1 MSAALA
7 SNCVLL
13 VDDEKTILDVLT
25 LGFKKAGVETKRVE
39 SVEDAIVLLEMQG
52 FAAVVTDK
60 NFPGKSGLELIKYIS
75 EKHPHTAR
83 LVITGFANT
92 ESVLEAIRSGADDYL
107 IKPFESIALVVE
119 RVKAAIAHRR
129 TQVERAALAESL
141 REMQRSLRKTES
153 TAFQK
158 MTELELLQNVLEL
171 RLEDATSAL
180 REKVATLE
188 SELASERDRRASL
201 QKTLLALA
209 ESADDQLKRRLLAEA
224 EILG

>member
-25 LGFKKAGVETKRVE
+25 LGFKKAGIETKRVE
-39 SVEDAIVLLEMQG
+39 SVEDAIALMETQG

-60 NFPGKSGLELIKYIS
+60 NFPGKSGLELVKYIS

-83 LVITGFANT
+83 LIITGFANT
-92 ESVLEAIRSGADDYL
+92 ESVLEAMRSGSDDYL
-107 IKPFESIALVVE
+107 IKPFESIALVIE

-141 REMQRSLRKTES
+141 REMQKSLRKTES
-153 TAFQK
+153 QAFQK
-158 MTELELLQNVLEL
+158 MTELDLLQTVLDL
-171 RLEDATSAL
+171 KIEDATATL
-180 REKVATLE
+180 RERVETLE
-188 SELASERDRRASL
+188 TELASERERKASL
-201 QKTLLALA
+201 KKTLRTLA
-209 ESADDQLKRRLLAEA
+209 ETADENLKRRLLAEA
-224 EILG
+224 EILD